1 MYVTKIIER
10 FGDSAMIANS
20 IDELCNKMFKE
31 GYMLVTYQFYGS
43 NEKILL
49 TFKKED
55 KEK

>member
-1 MYVTKIIER
+1 MYITKIIEI
-10 FGDSAMIANS
+10 FGDSKMFAKS
-20 IDELCNKMFKE
+20 IDELCNKMYKE
-31 GYMLVTYQFYGS
+31 GYSLVTYQFYGS

>member
-20 IDELCNKMFKE
+20 IDELCNKMFE
-31 GYMLVTYQFYGS
+31 DGYMLVTYQFYGS